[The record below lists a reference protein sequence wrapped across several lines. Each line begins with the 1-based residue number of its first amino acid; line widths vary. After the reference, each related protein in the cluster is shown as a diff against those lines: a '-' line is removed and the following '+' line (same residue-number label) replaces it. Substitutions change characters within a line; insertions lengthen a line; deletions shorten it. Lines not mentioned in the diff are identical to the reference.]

1 MLAYTTFLNIFLS
14 LIVVNNVKFCNSRAA
29 RGAWKSDGFN
39 EACARENLKGSTV
52 KKKFSEHK
60 EHPIKRVIDTSSDGA
75 LPSRSSNAF
84 GETATH
90 CNMIFYISQH

>member
-14 LIVVNNVKFCNSRAA
+14 QIVVNNVKFCNSRAA
-29 RGAWKSDGFN
+29 RGAWRSDGFI

-60 EHPIKRVIDTSSDGA
+60 EHPIKRVGA

>member
-14 LIVVNNVKFCNSRAA
+14 QIVVNNVRFCNSRAA
-29 RGAWKSDGFN
+29 RGAWKSDGFI

-60 EHPIKRVIDTSSDGA
+60 EHPIKRVA